1 SVLQS
6 CKTMNLSLQEV
17 DALITSLELLSNYS
31 ERQQEAISPGTDYSD
46 LYRRLKDYRHQLTV

>member
-1 SVLQS
+1 
-6 CKTMNLSLQEV
+6 MNLSLQEV

-31 ERQQEAISPGTDYSD
+31 ERQQEAISPGTDYSE